1 LQRVLPS
8 GEIASA
14 APQPIPRLR
23 LPDRQSVFAQRADRL
38 RQLSANSTMGGY
50 LRLAAALADAQQA
63 ALSHLQPARPH
74 GDSTTL
80 AREHRMPLVPA
91 AGSRL
96 PAHWHDVLLQMCS
109 AARDAPGIPPN
120 VTELCARLRATPRAE
135 LAAAA
140 EAILAASH
148 DRVDAAAAP
157 FHMAALQVCWVDVAS
172 ALTPDDV
179 PVLDVAGVCPVCG
192 SLPVASIVRTGK
204 PYEGYRYL
212 HCGLCATEWHMVRL
226 KCSHC
231 YAVEG
236 VAFQLIEGGSQAV
249 RAETCEQ
256 CRTYRKILYQEKD
269 GDVEPL
275 ADDLAS
281 LSLDLLIS
289 DAGYRRASANP
300 LLWQPAEA

>member
-1 LQRVLPS
+1 MQRVLPS

-50 LRLAAALADAQQA
+50 LRLAAALADAQHA
-63 ALSHLQPARPH
+63 ALLSLPPGRPRFESIAVAH
-74 GDSTTL
+74 
-80 AREHRMPLVPA
+80 EHRMPVIPA
-91 AGSRL
+91 AGADL
-96 PAHWHDVLLQMCS
+96 PAHWPEVLMQMC
-109 AARDAPGIPPN
+109 AAAEIAPGVPPA
-120 VTELCARLRATPRAE
+120 VREVCARLRTRSPGE
-135 LAAAA
+135 LADAADA
-140 EAILAASH
+140 LLAARV
-148 DRVDAAAAP
+148 DRIDAAAAP
-157 FHMAALQVCWVDVAS
+157 FLMAALQVCWVNIARTLQV
-172 ALTPDDV
+172 DDV
-179 PVLDVAGVCPVCG
+179 PALDVPGACPVCG

-281 LSLDLLIS
+281 LSLDLLMS